1 MYRIMKKA
9 ELRPTLMLLEI
20 EAPRVARKARPGQ
33 FIILRVDKGGER
45 IPITIHDVN
54 HVTGG
59 VSIIVQVVGGTTL
72 KLAML
77 REGDWIHDFV
87 GPLGRCTDVR
97 QEKVCVIGGGVGC
110 AIAYPI
116 LKAFRAA
123 WSEVHAIIGFRSA
136 DLVILEDEF
145 RASSELL
152 HVCTDD
158 GSHGEK
164 GNVKDALLSLIEAG
178 NRYDEIFA
186 VGPVPMQRAVA
197 NATRKYGIKT
207 TVSMAPLMID
217 GSGMCGCCRI
227 SVGGEMKF
235 ACVDGPDFDAHLVD
249 WELMGRRSRSF
260 VDYERHKYEETC
272 NLFKKEVQ

>member
-1 MYRIMKKA
+1 MRRNGSHSPA
-9 ELRPTLMLLEI
+9 CRRHELRPSLSHH
-20 EAPRVARKARPGQ
+20 EAWHIAHRQ
-33 FIILRVDKGGER
+33 
-45 IPITIHDVN
+45 VN
-54 HVTGG
+54 T
-59 VSIIVQVVGGTTL
+59 
-72 KLAML
+72 
-77 REGDWIHDFV
+77 
-87 GPLGRCTDVR
+87 
-97 QEKVCVIGGGVGC
+97 
-110 AIAYPI
+110 
-116 LKAFRAA
+116 
-123 WSEVHAIIGFRSA
+123 
-136 DLVILEDEF
+136 
-145 RASSELL
+145 ASSELL

-197 NATRKYGIKT
+197 NATRKYGIKN